1 MKANY
6 ANILE
11 IDELNSKPDKA
22 EKRISELKDYSEEIT
37 QNKTQKHKEIENT
50 ERRGKR
56 KRDIE

>member
-22 EKRISELKDYSEEIT
+22 VKRIGELKDYSEEIT
-37 QNKTQKHKEIENT
+37 RNKTQKHKEIENT
-50 ERRGKR
+50 ERWGGRER
-56 KRDIE
+56 ET